1 MQIDKTEIK
10 IKELTNGYTR
20 DEESSQVIAYADE
33 KGKARLNI
41 RPKYQRE
48 FVYKEAQRNAV
59 IDTILKGF
67 PLNIM
72 YWVKNVDSSA
82 ECEYEVLDGQQR
94 TISICEYIK
103 GSFSV
108 LWNDKS
114 QYFHTLSKDLQEKFL
129 DYKLDVYVCQGSDSE
144 KLEWF
149 KTINIAGETLTNQE
163 LRNAV
168 YASVW
173 LSDAKRRFSKPNGL
187 AVLKGAKYLNGSA
200 LRQEFLE
207 SAIAWKVDSR
217 KDEKICEYMA
227 KNAKDSKN
235 ADGLWEYF
243 AKVIDWVE
251 MKFEKYRKEMKGLE
265 WGLFYNTYKDKPLDA
280 KELESKIIELMQDDE
295 VGNKKGVYPYLL
307 SDDEKHLSLRAFSES
322 VKRAV
327 YERQGGVCAN
337 SDGHIKGVKCPHENE
352 KLELEQMEADH
363 IIPWS
368 KGGKTEKENC
378 QMLCRECNRKKVINE
393 RNAFFT

>member
-1 MQIDKTEIK
+1 MQIDKIEIK
-10 IKELTNGYTR
+10 IKELIAGYTR
-20 DEESSQVIAYADE
+20 DEESSQIVAYADSS
-33 KGKARLNI
+33 GVARLNI

-72 YWVKNVDSSA
+72 YWVKNVGSSA

-108 LWNDKS
+108 LWNGSS
-114 QYFHTLSKDLQEKFL
+114 QYFHNLPEDMKEKFL
-129 DYKLDVYVCQGSDSE
+129 DYKLNVYVCQGSDSE

-235 ADGLWEYF
+235 ADELWEYF

-295 VGNKKGVYPYLL
+295 VGSKKGVYPYLL
-307 SDDEKHLSLRAFSES
+307 SGDEKHLSLRAFSDS
-322 VKRAV
+322 IKRAV
-327 YERQGGVCAN
+327 YEKQGGVCAN

-363 IIPWS
+363 RIPWS

-378 QMLCRECNRKKVINE
+378 QMLCVECNRAKSDK
-393 RNAFFT
+393 

>member
-10 IKELTNGYTR
+10 IKELIVGYTR
-20 DEESSQVIAYADE
+20 DEESSQVIAYADSS
-33 KGKARLNI
+33 GVARLNI

-72 YWVKNVDSSA
+72 YWVKNVDFGA

-103 GSFSV
+103 GSFSIQ
-108 LWNDKS
+108 WNDKS

-129 DYKLDVYVCQGSDSE
+129 DYKLNVYVCQGSESE

-149 KTINIAGETLTNQE
+149 KTINIAGETLTSQE

-235 ADGLWEYF
+235 ADELWEYF

-295 VGNKKGVYPYLL
+295 VGNKKGVYAYVL
-307 SDDEKHLSLRAFSES
+307 SGDEKHLSLRAFSDS
-322 VKRAV
+322 IKRAV
-327 YERQGGVCAN
+327 YEKQGGVCAN

-352 KLELEQMEADH
+352 RLELEQMEADH

-378 QMLCRECNRKKVINE
+378 QMLCVECNRAKSDK
-393 RNAFFT
+393 

>member
-10 IKELTNGYTR
+10 IKELIAGYTR
-20 DEESSQVIAYADE
+20 DEESSQIVAYADSS
-33 KGKARLNI
+33 GVARLNI

-94 TISICEYIK
+94 TISICEYVK
-103 GSFSV
+103 GSFSIQ
-108 LWNDKS
+108 WNDKS

-129 DYKLDVYVCQGSDSE
+129 DYKLNVYVCQGSESE

-295 VGNKKGVYPYLL
+295 VGSKKGVYPYLL
-307 SDDEKHLSLRAFSES
+307 SGDEKHLSLRAFSES

-327 YERQGGVCAN
+327 YEKQGGVCAN
-337 SDGHIKGVKCPHENE
+337 SDGHIKGVQCPNE
-352 KLELEQMEADH
+352 KQKLDIKQMEADH

-378 QMLCRECNRKKVINE
+378 QMLCVECNRRKSDK
-393 RNAFFT
+393 

>member
-10 IKELTNGYTR
+10 IKELIAGYTR
-20 DEESSQVIAYADE
+20 DEESSQIVAYADSS
-33 KGKARLNI
+33 GVARLNI

-94 TISICEYIK
+94 TISICEYVK
-103 GSFSV
+103 GSFSIQ
-108 LWNDKS
+108 WNDKS

-129 DYKLDVYVCQGSDSE
+129 DYKLNVYVCQGSESE

-235 ADGLWEYF
+235 ADELWEYF

-295 VGNKKGVYPYLL
+295 VGSKKGVYAYVL
-307 SDDEKHLSLRAFSES
+307 SGDEKHLSLRAFSES

-378 QMLCRECNRKKVINE
+378 QMLCRECNRKKS
-393 RNAFFT
+393 AK

>member
-1 MQIDKTEIK
+1 MQIDKTEIT
-10 IKELTNGYTR
+10 IRELIAGYHND
-20 DEESSQVIAYADE
+20 DESGQVVAYADSRE
-33 KGKARLNI
+33 VARLNI

-94 TISICEYIK
+94 TMSICEYVK

-108 LWNDKS
+108 LWKGSS
-114 QYFHTLSKDLQEKFL
+114 QYFHNLPEDMKEKFL
-129 DYKLDVYVCQGSDSE
+129 DYKLDVYVCQGSESE

-149 KTINIAGETLTNQE
+149 KTINIAGETLTSQE

-173 LSDAKRRFSKPNGL
+173 LSDAKLRFSKEKGL
-187 AVLKGAKYLNGSA
+187 AVQRGAKYLSGIA
-200 LRQEFLE
+200 LRQEVLE
-207 SAIAWKVDSR
+207 SAIAWIVDSR
-217 KDEKICEYMA
+217 KDDKICEYMA

-235 ADGLWEYF
+235 ADELWGYF

-251 MKFEKYRKEMKGLE
+251 MKFPTYRKEMKGLE
-265 WGLFYNTYKDKPLDA
+265 WGLLYNLYKDKPLDA

-295 VGNKKGVYPYLL
+295 VGNKKGVYVYLL
-307 SDDEKHLSLRAFSES
+307 SGDEKHLNLRAFSDS
-322 VKRAV
+322 IKRAV
-327 YERQGGVCAN
+327 YEKQNGVCAN
-337 SDGHIKGVKCPHENE
+337 SDGHIKGVKCPNE
-352 KLELEQMEADH
+352 KQKLDIKQMEADH

-378 QMLCRECNRKKVINE
+378 QMLCVECNRRKSDK
-393 RNAFFT
+393 

>member
-10 IKELTNGYTR
+10 IKELIAGYTR
-20 DEESSQVIAYADE
+20 DEESSQAIAYADSS
-33 KGKARLNI
+33 GVARLNI

-94 TISICEYIK
+94 TISICEYVK
-103 GSFSV
+103 GSFSIQ
-108 LWNDKS
+108 WNDKS

-129 DYKLDVYVCQGSDSE
+129 DYKLNVYVCQGSESE

-173 LSDAKRRFSKPNGL
+173 LSDAKRRFSKEKGV

-235 ADGLWEYF
+235 ADELWEYF

-280 KELESKIIELMQDDE
+280 KELESKVIELMQDDE
-295 VGNKKGVYPYLL
+295 VGSKKGVYPYLL
-307 SDDEKHLSLRAFSES
+307 SGDEKHLSLRAFSES

-327 YERQGGVCAN
+327 YEKQGGVCAN

-363 IIPWS
+363 ILAWS

-378 QMLCRECNRKKVINE
+378 QMLCRECNRKKS
-393 RNAFFT
+393 AK

>member
-10 IKELTNGYTR
+10 IKELVAGYTR
-20 DEESSQVIAYADE
+20 DEESSQVVAYADSS
-33 KGKARLNI
+33 GVARLNI

-72 YWVKNVDSSA
+72 YWVKNVDFGA

-94 TISICEYIK
+94 TISICEYVK
-103 GSFSV
+103 GSFSIQ
-108 LWNDKS
+108 WNDKS

-129 DYKLDVYVCQGSDSE
+129 DYKLDVYVCQGSESE

-187 AVLKGAKYLNGSA
+187 AVQRGAKYLNGSA

-235 ADGLWEYF
+235 ADELWEYF

-295 VGNKKGVYPYLL
+295 VGSKKGVYPYLL
-307 SDDEKHLSLRAFSES
+307 SGDEKHLSLRAFSES

-352 KLELEQMEADH
+352 RLELEQMEADH
-363 IIPWS
+363 ILAWS

-378 QMLCRECNRKKVINE
+378 QMLCKECNRKKS
-393 RNAFFT
+393 AK

>member
-10 IKELTNGYTR
+10 IKELIAGYTR
-20 DEESSQVIAYADE
+20 DEESSQIVAYADSS
-33 KGKARLNI
+33 GVARLNI

-94 TISICEYIK
+94 TISICEYVK
-103 GSFSV
+103 GSFSIQ
-108 LWNDKS
+108 WNDKS

-129 DYKLDVYVCQGSDSE
+129 DYKLDVYVCQGSESE

-149 KTINIAGETLTNQE
+149 KTINIAGETLTSQE

-235 ADGLWEYF
+235 ADELWEYF

-251 MKFEKYRKEMKGLE
+251 MKFETYRKEMKGLE

-295 VGNKKGVYPYLL
+295 VGSKKGVYAYVL
-307 SDDEKHLSLRAFSES
+307 SGDEKHLSLRAFSES

-327 YERQGGVCAN
+327 YEKQGGVCAN
-337 SDGHIKGVKCPHENE
+337 SDGHIKGVQCPHENE
-352 KLELEQMEADH
+352 RLELEQMEADH
-363 IIPWS
+363 ILAWS

-378 QMLCRECNRKKVINE
+378 QMLCRECNRKKS
-393 RNAFFT
+393 AK

>member
-10 IKELTNGYTR
+10 IKELVAGYTR
-20 DEESSQVIAYADE
+20 DEESSQVIAYADSS
-33 KGKARLNI
+33 GVARLNI

-72 YWVKNVDSSA
+72 YWVKNVDFGA

-94 TISICEYIK
+94 TISICEYVK
-103 GSFSV
+103 GSFSIQ
-108 LWNDKS
+108 WNDKS

-129 DYKLDVYVCQGSDSE
+129 DYKLNVYVCQGSESE

-149 KTINIAGETLTNQE
+149 KTINIAGETLTSQE

-173 LSDAKRRFSKPNGL
+173 LSDAKRRFSKEKGV

-235 ADGLWEYF
+235 ADELWEYF

-251 MKFEKYRKEMKGLE
+251 MKFETYRKEMKGLE

-295 VGNKKGVYPYLL
+295 VGSKKGVYAYVL
-307 SDDEKHLSLRAFSES
+307 SGDEKHLSLRAFSES

-327 YERQGGVCAN
+327 YEKQGGVCAN
-337 SDGHIKGVKCPHENE
+337 SDGHIKGVQCPNE
-352 KLELEQMEADH
+352 KQKLDIKQMEADH

-378 QMLCRECNRKKVINE
+378 QMLCVECNRRKSDK
-393 RNAFFT
+393 

>member
-10 IKELTNGYTR
+10 IKELIAGYTR
-20 DEESSQVIAYADE
+20 DEESSQVVAYADSS
-33 KGKARLNI
+33 GVVRLNI

-72 YWVKNVDSSA
+72 YWVKNVDFGA

-108 LWNDKS
+108 LWNDKT

-129 DYKLDVYVCQGSDSE
+129 DYKLDVYVCQGSESE

-149 KTINIAGETLTNQE
+149 KTINIAGETLTSQE

-173 LSDAKRRFSKPNGL
+173 LSDAKLRFSKPNGI
-187 AVLKGAKYLNGSA
+187 AVQMGTRYLNGSA
-200 LRQEFLE
+200 IRQDFLE
-207 SAIAWKVDSR
+207 TALEWIVNSK

-227 KNAKDSKN
+227 KHAKDSKN
-235 ADGLWEYF
+235 ADELLRYF
-243 AKVIDWVE
+243 QNVINWLE
-251 MKFEKYRKEMKGLE
+251 MKFSNYRKEMKGLE

-307 SDDEKHLSLRAFSES
+307 SGDEKHLSLRAFSES

-378 QMLCRECNRKKVINE
+378 QMLCKECNRKKS
-393 RNAFFT
+393 AK

>member
-10 IKELTNGYTR
+10 IKELIAGYTR
-20 DEESSQVIAYADE
+20 DEESSQVIAYADSS
-33 KGKARLNI
+33 GVARLNI

-94 TISICEYIK
+94 TISICEYVK
-103 GSFSV
+103 GSFSIQ
-108 LWNDKS
+108 WNDKS

-129 DYKLDVYVCQGSDSE
+129 DYKLNVYVCQGSESE

-187 AVLKGAKYLNGSA
+187 AVQRGAKYLNGSA

-235 ADGLWEYF
+235 ADELWEYF

-295 VGNKKGVYPYLL
+295 VGSKKGVYPYLL
-307 SDDEKHLSLRAFSES
+307 SGDEKHLSLRAFSES

-327 YERQGGVCAN
+327 YEKQGGVCAN

-352 KLELEQMEADH
+352 RLELEQMEADH

-378 QMLCRECNRKKVINE
+378 QMLCRECNRKKS
-393 RNAFFT
+393 AK

>member
-10 IKELTNGYTR
+10 IKELIAGYTR
-20 DEESSQVIAYADE
+20 DEESSQVIAYADSS
-33 KGKARLNI
+33 GVARLNI

-103 GSFSV
+103 GSFSIR
-108 LWNDKS
+108 WNDKS

-129 DYKLDVYVCQGSDSE
+129 DYKLNVYVCQGSESE

-235 ADGLWEYF
+235 ADELWEYF

-295 VGNKKGVYPYLL
+295 VGNKKGVYAYVL
-307 SDDEKHLSLRAFSES
+307 SGDEKHLSLRAFSDS
-322 VKRAV
+322 IKRAV
-327 YERQGGVCAN
+327 YEKQGGVCAN

-352 KLELEQMEADH
+352 RLELEQMEADH

-378 QMLCRECNRKKVINE
+378 QMLCVECNRAKSDK
-393 RNAFFT
+393 

>member
-10 IKELTNGYTR
+10 IKELIAGYTR
-20 DEESSQVIAYADE
+20 DEEGSQVIAYADSS
-33 KGKARLNI
+33 GVARLNI

-94 TISICEYIK
+94 TISICEYVK
-103 GSFSV
+103 GSFSIQ
-108 LWNDKS
+108 WNDKS

-129 DYKLDVYVCQGSDSE
+129 DYKLDVYVCQGSESE

-187 AVLKGAKYLNGSA
+187 AVQRGAKYLNGSA

-235 ADGLWEYF
+235 ADELWEYF

-295 VGNKKGVYPYLL
+295 VGNKKGVYAYVL
-307 SDDEKHLSLRAFSES
+307 SGDEKHLSLRAFSDS
-322 VKRAV
+322 IKRAV
-327 YERQGGVCAN
+327 YEKQGGVCAN

-352 KLELEQMEADH
+352 RLELEQMEADH

-378 QMLCRECNRKKVINE
+378 QMLCKECNRKKS
-393 RNAFFT
+393 AK

>member
-10 IKELTNGYTR
+10 IKELIAGYTR
-20 DEESSQVIAYADE
+20 DEESSQIVAYADSS
-33 KGKARLNI
+33 GVARLNI

-94 TISICEYIK
+94 TISICEYVK
-103 GSFSV
+103 GSFSIQ
-108 LWNDKS
+108 WNDKS

-129 DYKLDVYVCQGSDSE
+129 DYKLNVYVCQGSESE

-149 KTINIAGETLTNQE
+149 KTINIAGETLTSQE

-173 LSDAKRRFSKPNGL
+173 LSDAKRRFSKEKGV

-235 ADGLWEYF
+235 ADELWEYF

-251 MKFEKYRKEMKGLE
+251 MKFPTYRKEMKGLE
-265 WGLFYNTYKDKPLDA
+265 WGLLYNKYKDKELD
-280 KELESKIIELMQDDE
+280 KDELESTIAKLMQDDE
-295 VGNKKGVYPYLL
+295 VQKKSGIYAYVL
-307 SDDEKHLSLRAFSES
+307 SGDEKHLSLRAFSES
-322 VKRAV
+322 IKRAV
-327 YERQGGVCAN
+327 YEKQGGVCAN
-337 SDGHIKGVKCPHENE
+337 SDGHIKGVKCPHEKQ
-352 KLELEQMEADH
+352 KLDIEQMEADH

-378 QMLCRECNRKKVINE
+378 QMLCVKCNRAKSAK
-393 RNAFFT
+393 

>member
-10 IKELTNGYTR
+10 IKELIAGYTR
-20 DEESSQVIAYADE
+20 DEESSQIVAYADSS
-33 KGKARLNI
+33 GVARLNI

-94 TISICEYIK
+94 TISICEYVK
-103 GSFSV
+103 GSFSIQ
-108 LWNDKS
+108 WNDKS

-129 DYKLDVYVCQGSDSE
+129 DYKLNVYVCQGSESE

-173 LSDAKRRFSKPNGL
+173 LSDAKRRFSKPNGV

-235 ADGLWEYF
+235 ADELWEYF

-295 VGNKKGVYPYLL
+295 VGSKKGVYAYVL
-307 SDDEKHLSLRAFSES
+307 SGDEKHLSLRAFSES

-378 QMLCRECNRKKVINE
+378 QMLCRECNRKKS
-393 RNAFFT
+393 AK

>member
-10 IKELTNGYTR
+10 IKELIAGYTR
-20 DEESSQVIAYADE
+20 DEESSQIVAYADSS
-33 KGKARLNI
+33 GVARLNI

-94 TISICEYIK
+94 TISICEYVK
-103 GSFSV
+103 GSFSIQ
-108 LWNDKS
+108 WNDKS

-129 DYKLDVYVCQGSDSE
+129 DYKLNVYVCQGSESE

-227 KNAKDSKN
+227 KNAKDSRN

-295 VGNKKGVYPYLL
+295 VGSKKGVYPYLL
-307 SDDEKHLSLRAFSES
+307 SGDEKHLSLRAFSDS
-322 VKRAV
+322 IKRAV
-327 YERQGGVCAN
+327 YEKQGGVCAN

-352 KLELEQMEADH
+352 RLELEQMEADH

-378 QMLCRECNRKKVINE
+378 QMLCVKCNRAKSAK
-393 RNAFFT
+393 

>member
-20 DEESSQVIAYADE
+20 DEESSQIVAYADSS
-33 KGKARLNI
+33 GVARLNI

-103 GSFSV
+103 GSFSIQ
-108 LWNDKS
+108 WNDKS

-129 DYKLDVYVCQGSDSE
+129 DYKLDVYVCQGSESE

-149 KTINIAGETLTNQE
+149 KTINIAGETLTSQE

-187 AVLKGAKYLNGSA
+187 AVQRGAKYLSGSA

-265 WGLFYNTYKDKPLDA
+265 WGFFYNTYKDKPLDA

-295 VGNKKGVYPYLL
+295 VGSKKGVYPYLL
-307 SDDEKHLSLRAFSES
+307 SGDEKHLSLRAFSDS

-327 YERQGGVCAN
+327 YEKQGGVCAN
-337 SDGHIKGVKCPHENE
+337 SDGHIKGVKCPHEKQ
-352 KLELEQMEADH
+352 KLDIEQMEADH

-378 QMLCRECNRKKVINE
+378 QMLCVKCNRAKSAK
-393 RNAFFT
+393 

>member
-10 IKELTNGYTR
+10 IKELVAGYTR
-20 DEESSQVIAYADE
+20 DEESSQVVAYADSS
-33 KGKARLNI
+33 GVARLNI

-72 YWVKNVDSSA
+72 YWVKNVDFGA

-94 TISICEYIK
+94 TISICEYVK
-103 GSFSV
+103 GSFSIQ
-108 LWNDKS
+108 WNDKS

-129 DYKLDVYVCQGSDSE
+129 DYKLNVYVCQGSESE

-187 AVLKGAKYLNGSA
+187 AVQRGAKYLSGSA

-235 ADGLWEYF
+235 ADELWEYF

-295 VGNKKGVYPYLL
+295 VGNKKGVYAYVL
-307 SDDEKHLSLRAFSES
+307 SGDEKHLSLRAFSES

-327 YERQGGVCAN
+327 YEKQGGVCAN

-352 KLELEQMEADH
+352 RLELEQMEADH

-378 QMLCRECNRKKVINE
+378 QMLCVECNRAKSDK
-393 RNAFFT
+393 

>member
-10 IKELTNGYTR
+10 IKELIAGYTR
-20 DEESSQVIAYADE
+20 DEESSQIVAYADSS
-33 KGKARLNI
+33 GVARLNI

-94 TISICEYIK
+94 TISICEYVK
-103 GSFSV
+103 GSFSIQ
-108 LWNDKS
+108 WNDKS

-129 DYKLDVYVCQGSDSE
+129 DYKLDVYVCQGSESE

-149 KTINIAGETLTNQE
+149 KTINIAGETLTSQE

-235 ADGLWEYF
+235 ADELWEYF

-251 MKFEKYRKEMKGLE
+251 MKFETYRKEMKGLE

-295 VGNKKGVYPYLL
+295 VGSKKGVYAYVL
-307 SDDEKHLSLRAFSES
+307 SGDEKHLSLRAFSES

-327 YERQGGVCAN
+327 YEKQGGVYAN
-337 SDGHIKGVKCPHENE
+337 SDGHIKGVQCPHENE
-352 KLELEQMEADH
+352 RLELEQMEADH
-363 IIPWS
+363 ILAWS

-378 QMLCRECNRKKVINE
+378 QMLCRECNRKKS
-393 RNAFFT
+393 AK

>member
-10 IKELTNGYTR
+10 IKELIAGYTR
-20 DEESSQVIAYADE
+20 DEESSQVIAYADSS
-33 KGKARLNI
+33 GVARLNI

-94 TISICEYIK
+94 TISICEYVK
-103 GSFSV
+103 GSFSIQ
-108 LWNDKS
+108 WNDKS

-129 DYKLDVYVCQGSDSE
+129 DYKLNVYVCQGSESE

-235 ADGLWEYF
+235 ADELWEYF

-265 WGLFYNTYKDKPLDA
+265 WGLLYNKYKDKELD
-280 KELESKIIELMQDDE
+280 KDELESTIAKLMQDDE
-295 VGNKKGVYPYLL
+295 VQKKSGIYAYVL
-307 SDDEKHLSLRAFSES
+307 SGDEKHLSLRAFSES
-322 VKRAV
+322 IKRAV
-327 YERQGGVCAN
+327 YEKQGGVCAN
-337 SDGHIKGVKCPHENE
+337 SDGHIKGVKCPHEKQ
-352 KLELEQMEADH
+352 KLDIEQMEADH

-378 QMLCRECNRKKVINE
+378 QMLCVKCNRAKSAK
-393 RNAFFT
+393 